1 MRNRILKLAPG
12 MLLGAC
18 LSLAAV
24 RLAFLWNLFPSREL
38 GRESAY
44 VREVMQTVHD
54 NYVDPKAVP
63 YDGLARS
70 SLHGMVESLDPHS
83 EFLEAGDNKELE
95 DELSGEFGGI
105 GVQVEILHGRV
116 VIVAPMPGTPGQRA
130 GLRPGDQ
137 IVSIDGRALEGD
149 ATMAAVVRQLRGKPR
164 TRVTLGIAREGV
176 GDRITIRLTR
186 EVIKV
191 DSIAAAR
198 VLPGGIGYIRITDFS
213 DHTGEQFDNAL
224 DRLLKQG
231 MSSLVLD
238 LRDNPGGVIDAAVDV
253 AEPFF
258 RKDELI
264 VYTQGRTPADRDE
277 YRAASDAEPLRL
289 PMAVILNAGSASAA
303 EIVAG
308 ALRDTGRAV
317 IVGERSFGKGSVQSL
332 FSLRDGDGL
341 RLTTARYYTPSGV
354 SIHRKGIAPQVEVVM
369 SAADDQNLRDQRAFP
384 DPFDARRF
392 REQTGSGPV
401 PDRQLEAAC
410 EVLKGVSILD
420 DQAET
425 ARKGRSGP

>member
-1 MRNRILKLAPG
+1 MRNRFLKLAPG
-12 MLLGAC
+12 MILGAC

-63 YDGLARS
+63 YDALARS

-83 EFLEAGDNKELE
+83 EFLAAGDNKELE

-137 IVSIDGRALEGD
+137 IVAIDGRALEAD
-149 ATMAAVVRQLRGKPR
+149 VTMAAIVRQLRGKPH
-164 TRVTLGIAREGV
+164 TRVTLGIARQGV

-198 VLPGGIGYIRITDFS
+198 VLPGGIGYIRITEFS
-213 DHTGEQFDNAL
+213 DHTGEQFDDAL

-231 MSSLVLD
+231 IASLVLD

-264 VYTQGRTPADRDE
+264 VYTQGRTLADRDE
-277 YRAASDAEPLRL
+277 YRCASDAEPLRL
-289 PMAVILNAGSASAA
+289 PMAVLLNAGSASAA
-303 EIVAG
+303 
-308 ALRDTGRAV
+308 
-317 IVGERSFGKGSVQSL
+317 
-332 FSLRDGDGL
+332 
-341 RLTTARYYTPSGV
+341 
-354 SIHRKGIAPQVEVVM
+354 
-369 SAADDQNLRDQRAFP
+369 
-384 DPFDARRF
+384 
-392 REQTGSGPV
+392 
-401 PDRQLEAAC
+401 
-410 EVLKGVSILD
+410 
-420 DQAET
+420 
-425 ARKGRSGP
+425 